1 MHIVRCLSFF
11 LLFLA
16 GCAGSQPLFHVET
29 DTFSADFYDTQCSSK
44 EVLALTGPI
53 PAEIVKDV
61 KDGVVTFK
69 DATSK
74 RQFCYVLDEDKTSAF
89 AIDETGE
96 QGFIQLKK

>member
-1 MHIVRCLSFF
+1 MRLLLIT

-16 GCAGSQPLFHVET
+16 GCASSQPVFHVET
-29 DTFSADFYDTQCSSK
+29 DSFTADFYDTLCSSK
-44 EVLALTGPI
+44 KVLELTGPI

-61 KDGVVTFK
+61 KDGVVQFK
-69 DATSK
+69 DATPK